1 VTWFAIATYELNGRV
16 AAGLAVEGALYDAQ
30 AALAQTGADSNDP
43 VLDVDALIAGW
54 DGRSAATL
62 AALAH
67 AANAL
72 AQRRC
77 ALAPLA
83 AGYRLRVPFTPRR
96 IFAAASN
103 YYEHA
108 REMGTELAPREE
120 STPYMFMKAETSVV
134 PTLAD
139 VVMPPH
145 AERVDWE
152 VELAVVIGKGGRHI
166 AVEDA
171 FEHVA
176 GYTVLNDVSARDLN
190 RRTDYPF
197 KHDWFRGK
205 SFDTFGPFGPWLV
218 PRACIDEPQNL
229 RMRLSVNGETMQD
242 GSTSE
247 MIFSIAEQ
255 IHYLSSILTL
265 QPGDVIATGTPTG
278 VGMGRGIYLKPG
290 DVMVASIDGIGA
302 IENPLVRG

>member
-77 ALAPLA
+77 TLAPLA

>member
-1 VTWFAIATYELNGRV
+1 VISFGIASYEMNGRV
-16 AAGLAVEGALYDAQ
+16 AAGLSVGDALYDM
-30 AALAQTGADSNDP
+30 QT
-43 VLDVDALIAGW
+43 VLKEATGDTTPIDVDALVRDWDQSGAAAVQQFEAAARAIAEGAI
-54 DGRSAATL
+54 AAK
-62 AALAH
+62 
-67 AANAL
+67 
-72 AQRRC
+72 
-77 ALAPLA
+77 PLI
-83 AGYRLRVPFTPRR
+83 GYRLRVPFTPRR

-134 PTLAD
+134 STLAE
-139 VVMPPH
+139 VRIPPQ

-152 VELAVVIGKGGRHI
+152 VELAVVIGKPGRQI
-166 AVEDA
+166 AIEDA
-171 FEHVA
+171 LDYVA

-205 SFDTFGPFGPWLV
+205 SFDTFGPLGPWLV
-218 PRACIDEPQNL
+218 PRSCIAEPQNL
-229 RMRLSVNGETMQD
+229 RMRLTVNGETMQD
-242 GSTSE
+242 GNTSE
-247 MIFSIAEQ
+247 MIFSVAEQ

-290 DVMVASIDGIGA
+290 DVMVASIDGIGS
-302 IENPLVRG
+302 IENPLVQG

>member
-1 VTWFAIATYELNGRV
+1 MIWFAIATYELNGRV
-16 AAGLAVEGALYDAQ
+16 AGGLAVNGALYDAQ
-30 AALAQTGADSNDP
+30 AALARTGGPDVP
-43 VLDVDALIAGW
+43 LDVDGLVAGW
-54 DGRSAATL
+54 DARSAATL
-62 AALAH
+62 AALERAAH
-67 AANAL
+67 AIGQGA
-72 AQRRC
+72 C
-77 ALAPLA
+77 SAPPLE
-83 AGYRLRVPFTPRR
+83 GYRLRVPFTPRR

-139 VVMPPH
+139 VVMPAG

-152 VELAVVIGKGGRHI
+152 VELAVVMGRGGRHI
-166 AVEDA
+166 AVADA
-171 FEHVA
+171 LSHIA

-190 RRTDYPF
+190 RRSDYPF

-205 SFDTFGPFGPWLV
+205 SFDTFGPFGPWIV
-218 PRACIDEPQNL
+218 PRACIAEPQNL
-229 RMRLSVNGETMQD
+229 RMRLAVNGETMQD

-265 QPGDVIATGTPTG
+265 HPGDVIATGTPTG
-278 VGMGRGIYLKPG
+278 VGMGRGIFLKPG

-302 IENPLVRG
+302 IENPLVQG

>member
-1 VTWFAIATYELNGRV
+1 MIWFAIATYEQDGRV
-16 AAGLAVEGALYDAQ
+16 ATGLAVEGALYDAQ
-30 AALAQTGADSNDP
+30 ALLERTGGAQAPLGLDALMARWPAEGDAAVAGLAQAAAA
-43 VLDVDALIAGW
+43 VAAGTA
-54 DGRSAATL
+54 GV
-62 AALAH
+62 
-67 AANAL
+67 
-72 AQRRC
+72 
-77 ALAPLA
+77 APLE
-83 AGYRLRVPFTPRR
+83 GYRLHVPFAPRR

-139 VVMPPH
+139 VVMPAH

-152 VELAVVIGKGGRHI
+152 VELAVVIGRGGRHI
-166 AVEDA
+166 APENA
-171 FEHVA
+171 FDHVA

-218 PRACIDEPQNL
+218 PRACIAEPQNL
-229 RMRLSVNGETMQD
+229 RLRLAVNGETMQD

-290 DVMVASIDGIGA
+290 DVMVASIDGIGS